1 MQQLQDI
8 ARLSDRF
15 ISVELVDESL
25 FDWNVKLH
33 QVDKDSV
40 LWQDMKETNT
50 EYILLNLTFPDNF
63 PFSPPFMRVLSPR
76 LENGYVLD
84 GGVVCASEWL
94 LVWRVENFSCAL
106 QARGRVFNAG
116 FLFSSAQGR
125 ICRKA
130 GKSKKSFSRKEAEA
144 TFKSL
149 VKTHEKYG
157 WVTPPV
163 SDG

>member
-1 MQQLQDI
+1 EELQDI

-15 ISVELVDESL
+15 ISVAVGREPLRLEREAAPGGQDLPVLPTVHAAHFTSDTSL
-25 FDWNVKLH
+25 LRRLH
-33 QVDKDSV
+33 AVA
-40 LWQDMKETNT
+40 
-50 EYILLNLTFPDNF
+50 
-63 PFSPPFMRVLSPR
+63 SPR

-84 GGVVCASEWL
+84 GGAICMEL
-94 LVWRVENFSCAL
+94 LRS
-106 QARGRVFNAG
+106 
-116 FLFSSAQGR
+116 SSAQTLSVGNRAKAGNGR

>member
-1 MQQLQDI
+1 MRCRSKPGCAPPSQQPR
-8 ARLSDRF
+8 A
-15 ISVELVDESL
+15 
-25 FDWNVKLH
+25 
-33 QVDKDSV
+33 
-40 LWQDMKETNT
+40 
-50 EYILLNLTFPDNF
+50 LLCSAPSSALLTGL
-63 PFSPPFMRVLSPR
+63 FSPLP
-76 LENGYVLD
+76 
-84 GGVVCASEWL
+84 
-94 LVWRVENFSCAL
+94 
-106 QARGRVFNAG
+106 
-116 FLFSSAQGR
+116 QGR

>member
-1 MQQLQDI
+1 GLGAVAGHEGDQHRVHPAQPHLPRQLPLLAALHAGAQPAPGERLRAGRRRHLHGAAHA
-8 ARLSDRF
+8 ARLVQR
-15 ISVELVDESL
+15 
-25 FDWNVKLH
+25 LH
-33 QVDKDSV
+33 
-40 LWQDMKETNT
+40 
-50 EYILLNLTFPDNF
+50 
-63 PFSPPFMRVLSPR
+63 R
-76 LENGYVLD
+76 
-84 GGVVCASEWL
+84 GGRHAPVRS
-94 LVWRVENFSCAL
+94 
-106 QARGRVFNAG
+106 QPGQG
-116 FLFSSAQGR
+116 PGR

>member
-1 MQQLQDI
+1 
-8 ARLSDRF
+8 
-15 ISVELVDESL
+15 
-25 FDWNVKLH
+25 NVKLH

-50 EYILLNLTFPDNF
+50 EFILLNLTFPDNF

-84 GGVVCASEWL
+84 GGAICMELLTPAPSPTLTRVYVCLREAW
-94 LVWRVENFSCAL
+94 
-106 QARGRVFNAG
+106 
-116 FLFSSAQGR
+116 SAQPWGQGR

>member
-1 MQQLQDI
+1 M
-8 ARLSDRF
+8 SCM
-15 ISVELVDESL
+15 E
-25 FDWNVKLH
+25 H
-33 QVDKDSV
+33 
-40 LWQDMKETNT
+40 
-50 EYILLNLTFPDNF
+50 
-63 PFSPPFMRVLSPR
+63 
-76 LENGYVLD
+76 
-84 GGVVCASEWL
+84 
-94 LVWRVENFSCAL
+94 VWRKAAFHVPLLCPDACQPLDLPICLLPKLQCPTSLLHHTYSDIRSDHNFACFNKD
-106 QARGRVFNAG
+106 GRHGIPTAVLTW
-116 FLFSSAQGR
+116 FLFPLTQGR

>member
-1 MQQLQDI
+1 MLLIPPHTDSQ
-8 ARLSDRF
+8 
-15 ISVELVDESL
+15 ESTAAAAL
-25 FDWNVKLH
+25 EGQNGRRGEDPGFNGHVSLPVVTFH
-33 QVDKDSV
+33 GFTALCHHVTRRTSH
-40 LWQDMKETNT
+40 T
-50 EYILLNLTFPDNF
+50 EPQMLTWF
-63 PFSPPFMRVLSPR
+63 LSP
-76 LENGYVLD
+76 
-84 GGVVCASEWL
+84 SP
-94 LVWRVENFSCAL
+94 
-106 QARGRVFNAG
+106 
-116 FLFSSAQGR
+116 QGR

>member
-1 MQQLQDI
+1 M
-8 ARLSDRF
+8 
-15 ISVELVDESL
+15 
-25 FDWNVKLH
+25 
-33 QVDKDSV
+33 
-40 LWQDMKETNT
+40 
-50 EYILLNLTFPDNF
+50 
-63 PFSPPFMRVLSPR
+63 
-76 LENGYVLD
+76 
-84 GGVVCASEWL
+84 
-94 LVWRVENFSCAL
+94 
-106 QARGRVFNAG
+106 
-116 FLFSSAQGR
+116 QGR